1 MKNLVSFGEF
11 STGMEESK
19 LPGPKTYYAGLSK
32 STKKKRAAQ
41 IKKQTKMSDDD
52 PQAYKPLP
60 GDSKKTKTSKF
71 TKKFQTMFG
80 DNISEERE
88 GEMYKPRLEEII
100 HYAQDLL
107 SKMRDGAELPAWIQ
121 DKITL
126 SHHNME
132 AASLNYYEEKHH
144 EDDDH
149 DDDDDEEREEEF
161 GDDKDTHFDNT
172 GDYVTEPTV
181 DKETDDILLDEGAIK
196 NQAIETGLNNKLEA
210 VRKKGMKGVTL
221 GILREVMRRGMA
233 AWKTG
238 HRPGAGQEQW
248 GYARVNSFLTGGP
261 TVKGADKDLAKK
273 AGII

>member
-19 LPGPKTYYAGLSK
+19 LPGPKTYYAGLAK
-32 STKKKRAAQ
+32 STKTKRAAQ

-52 PQAYKPLP
+52 PNAYKPLP

-71 TKKFQTMFG
+71 TKKFHSMFG

-100 HYAQDLL
+100 HYAQEIL
-107 SKMRDGAELPAWIQ
+107 SKMKDGADLPAWIQ

-132 AASLNYYEEKHH
+132 AAALNYYEEHH
-144 EDDDH
+144 DDD
-149 DDDDDEEREEEF
+149 DDDDDEEEREEAF
-161 GDDKDTHFDNT
+161 GDDKDTHFDNEV
-172 GDYVTEPTV
+172 GDVTEPMV
-181 DKETDDILLDEGAIK
+181 DVETDNILLDEAAIK
-196 NQAIETGLNNKLEA
+196 NKAIETGLNNKLEA
-210 VRKKGMKGVTL
+210 VRKKGMKNVTL
-221 GILREVMRRGMA
+221 EILREVMRRGMA